1 MYYVK
6 LNQTYSG
13 TVFRFVNFDEA
24 AHFMGVAIE
33 YGTYTDSDGNTEP
46 VKATMWF
53 EEEVLN

>member
-24 AHFMGVAIE
+24 ANFMGVAIE